1 MQRFILFLDLQEDP
15 DLIKEYEKIHEDVE
29 EYTTPIIKAL
39 NGLPVYYRHHIKNGL
54 ALGKGL
60 KIMRYQDFTKKRK
73 QSQKRKETKRNEGRV
88 NKKRRV
94 EKVEDVDEV
103 YSPLPSIIYD
113 YDPDHYKP
121 WGGAWSRRYKEEWCK
136 RHAGQVED
144 VEKVEDVE
152 IVEDVE
158 KEDFEKFVNQFNKR
172 LRVDD
177 V

>member
-1 MQRFILFLDLQEDP
+1 MSSFGGSYGKTTGDYVNEVKDAIVTMIAALPAITIKDEEDEFVS
-15 DLIKEYEKIHEDVE
+15 KEFKEEYEKIYRDVVK
-29 EYTTPIIKAL
+29 YTTPIIKAL

-60 KIMRYQDFTKKRK
+60 KII
-73 QSQKRKETKRNEGRV
+73 KRNEGRV

-94 EKVEDVDEV
+94 EDVEM
-103 YSPLPSIIYD
+103 
-113 YDPDHYKP
+113 
-121 WGGAWSRRYKEEWCK
+121 
-136 RHAGQVED
+136 ED

-158 KEDFEKFVNQFNKR
+158 KVEDFEKFVNQFNKR